1 MKEHFNVTPFS
12 FLDTRKKDWLDR
24 KREWITT
31 FDIQS
36 EKGRELIT
44 NNGTFDLDNGIGSKV
59 ISVFDPVLCELMYK
73 WFTPPSGSIIDPFA
87 GGSVRGIV
95 AEELGFKYTGIELRE
110 EQVTSN
116 IAQSSK
122 PRWIIGDSEEELN
135 NLEEKFNFAFSCPPY
150 YDLEVYSTDGNDL
163 SQLNDDNFNI
173 KYKNI
178 VSKLY
183 NVLEDDSFACFVIS
197 EVRNSSFK
205 GRYTEGFYKGLV
217 SKTKEV
223 FEEAG
228 FNFYNDVVLLNSTGT
243 AAKVVD
249 LYFNKNRKLASVH
262 QNVLIFVKGNP
273 DLATIKIQG
282 DDDYKPCIID
292 DVTYSSPRQAA
303 LRLNLETNEVKRRLD
318 SKLLNHH
325 NYLYVGIPKT
335 LVVKYKVNSYYF
347 ESTIQIENLTGVN
360 REEIRNR
367 FESNNPMWKDYVRLD
382 KPIEIEDME
391 TYFHSVGGFSLPLP
405 KTVLV
410 CKGKEYYT
418 IKEAAKGLDLSR
430 ERVRQKLLSQK
441 YNDFYYL

>member
-1 MKEHFNVTPFS
+1 MKEFFNVVPFS

-24 KREWITT
+24 KKEWITT

-44 NNGTFDLDNGIGSKV
+44 NNGSFDLDNGIGNKV

-73 WFTPPSGSIIDPFA
+73 WFTPPSGKIIDPFA

-116 IAQSSK
+116 ISQSSK
-122 PRWIIGDSEEELN
+122 PRWIVGDSEEELD

-150 YDLEVYSTDGNDL
+150 YDLEVYSTNENDL

-223 FEEAG
+223 FGEAG
-228 FNFYNDVVLLNSTGT
+228 FNFYNDVILLNSTGT
-243 AAKVVD
+243 AAKVVN
-249 LYFNKNRKLASVH
+249 LYFNKNRKLASAH

-282 DDDYKPCIID
+282 DDDYKPCTVNS
-292 DVTYSSPRQAA
+292 VTYSSPRQAA
-303 LRLNLETNEVKRRLD
+303 LHLNLETNEVKRRCRSAKSTYKD
-318 SKLLNHH
+318 WQIIGEETKPTIK
-325 NYLYVGIPKT
+325 YEVGGIP
-335 LVVKYKVNSYYF
+335 F
-347 ESTIQIENLTGVN
+347 ESPIQISQLCKLT
-360 REEIRNR
+360 EMDCRNR
-367 FESNNPMWKDYVRLD
+367 IESNNSIYRHWKKVDGWDISYD
-382 KPIEIEDME
+382 DME
-391 TYFHSVGGFSLPLP
+391 TKWKDGIVLEYPIIECNGIRFYSL
-405 KTVLV
+405 
-410 CKGKEYYT
+410 
-418 IKEAAKGLDLSR
+418 KEAGIYLNISS
-430 ERVRQKLLSQK
+430 ERVRQKLLDVK
-441 YNDFYYL
+441 YDNFYYL